1 MLGRA
6 YADPPSRFFY
16 YGRTMH
22 TTERAVLISGQAL
35 VRASAG
41 QLRWWSSSNGQ
52 DHYETLGVSRYATA
66 AEIKKAYFG
75 RAKECHPDL
84 HPNDKDAS
92 ARFQKIAEA
101 YSVLSDD
108 EKRFQ
113 YDQMGHAEY
122 QHEQQYP
129 NASEPSVN
137 PFEVF
142 RSVFADLGVE
152 EYFVKMQEDLGL
164 ALEGVK
170 AGNNAEAWKFVQTYR
185 VFLFSVF
192 VPLVVVL
199 RFPALVVAAAARIV
213 PVVAV
218 IFRFIMANPVLR
230 TRIVAWLWE
239 QYQRAHD
246 EYQRKQAEGNSKSK
260 AQGRGFWRRSK
271 RK

>member
-1 MLGRA
+1 
-6 YADPPSRFFY
+6 
-16 YGRTMH
+16 
-22 TTERAVLISGQAL
+22 
-35 VRASAG
+35 
-41 QLRWWSSSNGQ
+41 
-52 DHYETLGVSRYATA
+52 
-66 AEIKKAYFG
+66 
-75 RAKECHPDL
+75 
-84 HPNDKDAS
+84 
-92 ARFQKIAEA
+92 
-101 YSVLSDD
+101 
-108 EKRFQ
+108 
-113 YDQMGHAEY
+113 MGHAEY

-129 NASEPSVN
+129 GASEPSVN

-152 EYFVKMQEDLGL
+152 EYFVKMQEDLGE

-192 VPLVVVL
+192 VPLVLVL

-218 IFRFIMANPVLR
+218 IVRFIMANPVLR

-246 EYQRKQAEGNSKSK
+246 EYQRKQAEGNSQSK